1 MVRYVAKHSLRPGAS
16 ARLYLAMRTL
26 LASVL
31 LLAACGASK
40 ENKEVCKKA
49 GDRYLTCVG
58 EILGPELQGMAAK
71 NDGTAMCA
79 RDDKTVAMYK
89 KCLPSPTCS
98 EFMDCITDYAEGTA
112 PKVASDKPR
121 AEQCKQHVEQGIR
134 GIANQI
140 MMLGDVTKRDDASK
154 RKSQECLFDEK
165 RPWQDCLEAPELKE
179 ADGYAKQR
187 MEDCLA
193 WDDARAACELK
204 LPGRSPDCEELD
216 MWEAPIAKG
225 PAGPSIDW
233 QSTLT
238 DADDYGDEAHLAWGA
253 NKTLIVRD
261 DTGLRGLRDGKEAW
275 KLALGDEVEDDFA
288 LVGNFIVIREN
299 GEKRALHV
307 IDAKT
312 GAQIGVALPGIALER
327 HGAAGTKI
335 VVQTDDD
342 QLFEIDPSKCKGTK
356 PGKACATRLGQ
367 LNTDDSVY
375 TTRMTQVGD
384 VVVMTSGEGYHVV
397 DRTAATLA
405 AVSEDDF
412 DAIVPTTSG
421 VATVKSGTVE
431 LRDFA
436 GCPKREGCV
445 RARQK
450 SGWVATIDPT
460 ALIGGAIAFNDHA
473 IMEKTTLL
481 EADGTTWSVNTH
493 GHGGV
498 AGDGERI
505 YTVALGRDAK
515 EPARLLALS
524 RTTGAVEWQTE
535 LPGASYEA
543 REVSVTLGE
552 KTIAVRVD
560 GTLYVLST
568 ATKT

>member
-1 MVRYVAKHSLRPGAS
+1 MRPARL
-16 ARLYLAMRTL
+16 ARLYQTMRIV
-26 LASVL
+26 LASL
-31 LLAACGASK
+31 LLVAACGSSK
-40 ENKEVCKKA
+40 ENKAVCKKA
-49 GDRYLTCVG
+49 GERYLQCVG
-58 EILGPELQGMAAK
+58 EILGPEMQGMAAK
-71 NDGTAMCA
+71 NDGTAACA

-89 KCLPSPTCS
+89 KCLPSATCS
-98 EFMDCITDYAEGTA
+98 EFMDCMTGYAEDSA
-112 PKVASDKPR
+112 PKVASDRPR

-140 MMLGDVTKRDDASK
+140 MMMGEQSKRDDASK
-154 RKSQECLFDEK
+154 RTSQECLFDEK
-165 RPWQDCLEAPELKE
+165 RPWQDCLEAPEIKE

-187 MEDCLA
+187 LEDCLA

-204 LPGRSPDCEELD
+204 LPGRSPDCEDLSV
-216 MWEAPIAKG
+216 WEAPIAKG
-225 PAGPSIDW
+225 PPGPAIEW
-233 QSTLT
+233 QATLT
-238 DADDYGDEAHLAWGA
+238 DADDYGDEAHVAWA
-253 NKTLIVRD
+253 TKETLIVRD

-275 KLALGDEVEDDFA
+275 KLELGDSVDDDFA
-288 LVGNFIVIREN
+288 LAGSFIVIREN
-299 GEKRALHV
+299 GAERRLHI
-307 IDAKT
+307 IDANT
-312 GAQIGVALPGIALER
+312 GAKIGHALPGVELER

-342 QLFEIDPSKCKGTK
+342 QLFEIDPMKCKGAK

-375 TTRMTQVGD
+375 TTHMTQVGD
-384 VVVMTSGEGYHVV
+384 VIVMASGEGYHVV
-397 DRTAATLA
+397 DRTAATL
-405 AVSEDDF
+405 VTLSDDDF
-412 DAIVPTTSG
+412 DAIALTTTG
-421 VATVKSGTVE
+421 IATVKNGTVE

-445 RARQK
+445 RAQQK

-460 ALIGGAIAFNDHA
+460 ALPRGAIAFNDHA

-481 EADGTTWSVNTH
+481 EADGTTWSINTH
-493 GHGGV
+493 GHGEV

-524 RTTGAVEWQTE
+524 RTTGQVEWQTE
-535 LPGASYEA
+535 LPGASHEA
-543 REVSVTLGE
+543 REASVTLRDD
-552 KTIAVRVD
+552 KLAARVD
-560 GTLYVLST
+560 GTIYVLST